1 MEVTANKITVDR
13 NAAPLLSSEFAES
26 IDLIHSYSVASYS
39 EEGNDYQGSVYCKSS
54 ETTEEDFSYVSY
66 NLQINS
72 KENRSVKTSD
82 IWLTETELDK
92 VIAMLQ
98 YANQHARDCVRYAAK
113 NVA

>member
-26 IDLIHSYSVASYS
+26 IELTHFYSVAFYS
-39 EEGNDYQGSVYCKSS
+39 EEGNDYQGSVLCISS
-54 ETTEEDFSYVSY
+54 EITEEDFSYVSY

-72 KENRSVKTSD
+72 MENRSVKTSD

-98 YANQHARDCVRYAAK
+98 YAKQHARDGVKYAAK

>member
-1 MEVTANKITVDR
+1 MEVTANKITVER
-13 NAAPLLSSEFAES
+13 NAAISLSSELAES
-26 IDLIHSYSVASYS
+26 IELTHSYSVVSYS
-39 EEGNDYQGSVYCKSS
+39 EDNDYQGSVYCKSS
-54 ETTEEDFSYVSY
+54 KIIEDDCISVSY

-72 KENRSVKTSD
+72 RENRSVKTSD

-98 YANQHARDCVRYAAK
+98 YAKQHARDGVKYAAK